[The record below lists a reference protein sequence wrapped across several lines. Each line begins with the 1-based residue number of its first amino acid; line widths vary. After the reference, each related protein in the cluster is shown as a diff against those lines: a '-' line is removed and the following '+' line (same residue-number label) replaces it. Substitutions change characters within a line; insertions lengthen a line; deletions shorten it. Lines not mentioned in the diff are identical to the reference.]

1 MSHFTKIKTKLYNL
15 DTLKKSLTDLKLEWT
30 TESNV
35 IRGYQGQEHSV
46 EIRIPQKNGY
56 DIGFRW
62 NAIEYDL
69 VADLMYWDQPTSL
82 DRFLNQIQ
90 QRYAY
95 NTILELSEKQN
106 FQFTSVEN
114 QQDGSIRLLLN
125 RYSN

>member
-30 TESNV
+30 TEGNV
-35 IRGYQGQEHSV
+35 IRGYQGQEHNV
-46 EIRIPQKNGY
+46 EIGIPQKNGY

-62 NAIEYDL
+62 NGVEYDL

-82 DRFLNQIQ
+82 DRFLNQVQ